1 MWKNADIDSEPPWT
15 VSATHTTMHSGDN
28 KLKIEV
34 RVSPRHLTGLST
46 AMLIIQLFIQYDF
59 KHAGAQRILEKENRN
74 LIVKRNAIHVSLMC
88 RIDDQRILQTSQ
100 AKKLKQKCALKKLGS
115 SSPSVSYRVRIDAR
129 RILETCQT
137 ERHPCLTDTDAHSRS
152 KNTPNLPSYN
162 KSVLWRS
169 LANRNTIRVSA
180 CGHGCSKKFRNL
192 TNITPSVS
200 HPMRISW
207 CSKNSRNLTNVTPS
221 VSHPMRIDAR
231 RILETWQT

>member
-1 MWKNADIDSEPPWT
+1 MTLTFGASWKLVRPVQQCGKGAVVIMIIIALEAVVAHVLDFNHWFFILLSARLNVEECGHWEPSWT

-152 KNTPNLPSYN
+152 KNTPNLPS
-162 KSVLWRS
+162 
-169 LANRNTIRVSA
+169 
-180 CGHGCSKKFRNL
+180 
-192 TNITPSVS
+192 
-200 HPMRISW
+200 
-207 CSKNSRNLTNVTPS
+207 
-221 VSHPMRIDAR
+221 
-231 RILETWQT
+231 